1 VTGEELPNWKEY
13 KDDWDRITQDGMIAQ
28 QHALANPEYADDMTA
43 ELMGF
48 LDEER
53 ARRMVA

>member
-1 VTGEELPNWKEY
+1 LDY
-13 KDDWDRITQDGMIAQ
+13 
-28 QHALANPEYADDMTA
+28 PEYADEMTA

-53 ARRMVA
+53 ARRMAA